1 MKMRSTSHRAS
12 CGRHTIHTGHKDSAR
27 TSGAAVQQGASLLKL
42 TQLTLSNFQSFG
54 PTPTAILFEGMTFL
68 IGPNGVGKTAVL
80 QALARMFAFD
90 PSLRRI
96 RQTDFHH
103 PALSV
108 GGAGATTQPLELWLE
123 AQFEFAE
130 LGDLSKKHPTIPGHF
145 THLQLESVDGVPRVR
160 LRLEAQ
166 LSDESDVDEQ
176 LYYVVQVDDKGIPVR
191 KVQANRQD
199 RSQIHVHYLPARR
212 DPTDHISYAA
222 NSLMGR
228 TLRAVNWQPQQQ
240 QISELARE
248 ISDVLAGNAAIDNV
262 DEQLTACWAALHKS
276 AWYANPSVAF
286 GRSELDN
293 LLRHLTVGFKP
304 GPDGGATD
312 FSRLSDG
319 QKSLLYLSI
328 VMALQAIGRKVLA
341 NELDAFSIE
350 RLKPAVFTLIAM
362 EEPENS
368 LSPHYLGRVVKA
380 LMEFSNAPDAQA
392 MVATHAPSLLTRV
405 PPENIRYLR
414 LNAERTTT
422 IRSIVLPAVADE
434 AHKFVREAVLAFPEL
449 YFSRLVILGEGDSEE
464 IVLPRFLDATGL
476 SADDTSICVAPLGG
490 RHVNHFWRLL
500 HGLGI
505 PHVTLLDLDL
515 ARFGGGWGRL
525 KYAADQLLKF
535 PTIKGELKSSD
546 LENFPKWDHPT
557 SPTEDDNGKLWLKF
571 LEERGVFFCA
581 PLDLDFLMMLTF
593 PKAFGIDAAKLAPPD
608 DKVLAA
614 VLGKSHAD
622 ANVYVPDQQKFFD
635 SYHRLFKLG
644 SKPAAHLS
652 ALATL
657 DDFILD
663 LSTPG
668 VLDRLIGHV
677 KKKLAELPE

>member
-1 MKMRSTSHRAS
+1 
-12 CGRHTIHTGHKDSAR
+12 
-27 TSGAAVQQGASLLKL
+27 
-42 TQLTLSNFQSFG
+42 
-54 PTPTAILFEGMTFL
+54 
-68 IGPNGVGKTAVL
+68 
-80 QALARMFAFD
+80 
-90 PSLRRI
+90 
-96 RQTDFHH
+96 
-103 PALSV
+103 
-108 GGAGATTQPLELWLE
+108 
-123 AQFEFAE
+123 
-130 LGDLSKKHPTIPGHF
+130 
-145 THLQLESVDGVPRVR
+145 VPRVR

-166 LSDESDVDEQ
+166 LSDDGDVDEQ
-176 LYYVVQVDDKGIPVR
+176 LFYVVQVDDKGMPIR
-191 KVQANRQD
+191 KVLANRQD
-199 RSQIHVHYLPARR
+199 RGQIHVHYLPARR

-228 TLRAVNWQPQQQ
+228 TLRAVNWQPQQE
-240 QISELARE
+240 QIAELASE
-248 ISDVLAGNAAIDNV
+248 ISDVLTGNAAIDSI
-262 DEQLTACWAALHKS
+262 DAQLTTSWAALHKS

-286 GRSELDN
+286 GRSELGN
-293 LLRHLTVGFKP
+293 LLRHLTVGFNP
-304 GPDGGATD
+304 GPDGAAAD

-380 LMEFSNAPDAQA
+380 LMEFSVAPDAQA
-392 MVATHAPSLLTRV
+392 MVATHAPSLLKRV

-422 IRSIVLPAVADE
+422 IRTIVLPEAADE

-476 SADDTSICVAPLGG
+476 GADDASICVVPLGG

-535 PTIKGELKSSD
+535 PAIKGTLKSSD
-546 LENFPKWDHPT
+546 LKNFPTWDHPI
-557 SPTEDDNGKLWLKF
+557 SPAEDENGKLWLKF
-571 LEERGVFFCA
+571 LESVGVFFCA

-593 PKAFGIDAAKLAPPD
+593 P
-608 DKVLAA
+608 
-614 VLGKSHAD
+614 
-622 ANVYVPDQQKFFD
+622 
-635 SYHRLFKLG
+635 
-644 SKPAAHLS
+644 
-652 ALATL
+652 
-657 DDFILD
+657 
-663 LSTPG
+663 
-668 VLDRLIGHV
+668 
-677 KKKLAELPE
+677 